1 MGGSI
6 LDRLDLNAHDP
17 EEYEG
22 KLVVHNGCEYLVGAH
37 LGAGAERIVHKLINR
52 TSGLCLHV
60 LKIWRHGSL
69 GYVPSEV
76 RAKLAAGRTPEVDF
90 AKIIPVSIEIE
101 LPGGRAEMQIYVGD
115 SRDERSQADLLIDRA
130 DESLDKSQFREATT
144 LYERT
149 LAENPEHTRALVN
162 LAAARAGEKELEGAY
177 QAAAKAARIE
187 PNYPL
192 YRRAVIH
199 YLAAQGLRRPALDEF
214 RSSQRD
220 FPNVHDFDDLG
231 AELLLVCGEP
241 ESAMACAQECL
252 LDLADKDRLI
262 AKVRAAVEAS
272 SKARILLSEARS
284 LVKRREDP
292 LLVVD
297 VLERARAIDQNN
309 PLLTANL
316 ALTLARVGRCHEA
329 IPLLRYAATH
339 GPSRWAKV
347 CYANAAF
354 CAMQDGE
361 LRGAMI
367 LLNLA
372 MSYISAELGGRELEN
387 LAADLPGKG
396 IWVEEECII
405 EEKLDSAARLVL
417 RSVEAY
423 EKESTMPAEAAG
435 LARLYARVLEPRR
448 VSSTFRQVL
457 AKFSEF
463 FHLR

>member
-1 MGGSI
+1 MNK
-6 LDRLDLNAHDP
+6 LDLNAHSP
-17 EEYEG
+17 VEYEG
-22 KLVVHNGCEYLVGAH
+22 KLVVHNDCEYMVGAH
-37 LGAGAERIVHKLINR
+37 LGTGAERIVHKLINR

-69 GYVPSEV
+69 GYVPSEM
-76 RAKLAAGRTPEVDF
+76 RAKLAAGRTPEHDF

-115 SRDERSQADLLIDRA
+115 SRDEKSQADVLINQA
-130 DESLDKSQFREATT
+130 DELLHKSQFREAAT
-144 LYERT
+144 LYEKT
-149 LAENPEHTRALVN
+149 LAENPEHTRAMVN
-162 LAAARAGEKELEGAY
+162 LAAARAGDKDLAGAY
-177 QAAAKAARIE
+177 EAAQKAARIE

-199 YLAAQGLRRPALDEF
+199 YLTAQGLRRPALDEF
-214 RSSQRD
+214 RLLQRD

-241 ESAMACAQECL
+241 ESAMVCAQNCFLYSAE
-252 LDLADKDRLI
+252 KDRLI
-262 AKVRAAVEAS
+262 AKVRAAVEAR
-272 SKARILLSEARS
+272 SKAQTLLSEARS
-284 LVKRREDP
+284 IVQREDP
-292 LLVVD
+292 LRVVD
-297 VLERARAIDQNN
+297 VLERARAIDQND
-309 PLLTANL
+309 PLLAANL

-361 LRGAMI
+361 LREAMI

-372 MSYISAELGGRELEN
+372 MSYISSELGGRELKN

-396 IWVEEECII
+396 IWVEEQCII

-417 RSVEAY
+417 RSVEVY
-423 EKESTMPAEAAG
+423 EKESVMPAEAAN
-435 LARLYARVLEPRR
+435 LARLYAKVLQPRR
-448 VSSTFRQVL
+448 VPSPFEQVL

-463 FHLR
+463 FRLR